1 MTALPDMTA
10 WAVFARV
17 AETGSFSRA
26 ATELGLSKGAVS
38 KTVARLEAR
47 IGAKLLNRT
56 SRRLS
61 LTEVGRR
68 AAEQA
73 SAMLAQA
80 VRLERSASAEAGEM
94 VGLVRMAAPM
104 SFGVS
109 HVAGLLPD
117 LMQTYPGLTID
128 LHLSDDV
135 SDVTGGGYD
144 FALRIAALADSS
156 MRAKRI
162 CQVKR
167 VLAGAPAYLAA
178 HGRPSHPQDLQQHA
192 CLGYAYLATA
202 DRWRFVSDGGE
213 EATVKVAGPLRA
225 NNGDALRPA
234 LLAGV
239 GLCVL
244 PEFMLRDDLAAGR
257 LEVLMPG
264 WSLPL
269 VALNVLTPPGTTR
282 AARVSVVIDY
292 LATRLSRP
300 DALATGA

>member
-1 MTALPDMTA
+1 MAALPDMTA
-10 WAVFARV
+10 WAVYARV
-17 AETGSFSRA
+17 AETRSFSKA
-26 ATELGLSKGAVS
+26 AAELGLSKGAVS

-61 LTEVGRR
+61 LTEVGCR
-68 AAEQA
+68 ASEQA

-80 VRLERSASAEAGEM
+80 VKLERSASAEAGEM
-94 VGLVRMAAPM
+94 AGLVRVAAPM

-117 LMQTYPGLTID
+117 LLQTYPGLTID

-162 CQVKR
+162 CQVAR
-167 VLAGAPAYLAA
+167 VLAGSPEYVAA
-178 HGRPSHPQDLQQHA
+178 HGRPSHPQDLQRHA
-192 CLGYAYLATA
+192 CLGYAYLPTA
-202 DRWRFVSDGGE
+202 DRWRFVSDSGE
-213 EATVKVAGPLRA
+213 EASVKVAGPLRA

-239 GLCVL
+239 GLAVL
-244 PEFMLRDDLAAGR
+244 PEFMIRDDLAAER
-257 LEVLMPG
+257 LEALMPG

-292 LATRLSRP
+292 LASRLARMI
-300 DALATGA
+300 